1 MPAVLL
7 RVARVTPFV
16 ALGLLLTA
24 WALCAW
30 GRDESLVG
38 VLATHL
44 PPLGYCVVALM
55 ALVSSALAPS
65 WPGVLVALACLPLAL
80 VQLGGWRLAS
90 QSAPAAAGYR
100 ALTWNVE
107 QWSYGGA
114 NVARAIAELEPDVFC
129 LQEARNYDTYPH
141 DAQWNAFEAALPG
154 YRLIRVGEMAV
165 GTRWPVV
172 EEQRIR
178 LHKEL
183 WRRPLLDVTVRAPDG
198 GLLRVLD
205 AHLVYTGFYGKRPS
219 ALVTSARER
228 VAQAQRIVQH
238 LGDGDRATLLCGDL
252 NASPNSTA
260 LSVLRGRLSD
270 AWSLRGRGFG
280 MTTSVR
286 WPLRRIDYL
295 MVSGIEIGDIRVLD
309 HPLSDHRAV
318 MATFALD
325 PDLAPRDA
333 ASAEAHTQPDAPG
346 PARPIEPALSP
357 RAAR

>member
-1 MPAVLL
+1 MPLL
-7 RVARVTPFV
+7 
-16 ALGLLLTA
+16 ALALLLAA

-30 GRDESLVG
+30 GRDESLVS

-44 PPLGYCVVALM
+44 PPLAYAALALL
-55 ALVSSALAPS
+55 ALVSSVLAPS
-65 WPGVLVALACLPLAL
+65 WAGALAALACLPLAV
-80 VQLGGWRLAS
+80 VQLGGWTLAA
-90 QSAPAAAGYR
+90 QREPEAHAGYR

-114 NVARAIAELEPDVFC
+114 RVARAIAELGPDVFC

-141 DAQWNAFEAALPG
+141 DAEWNAFEAALPG
-154 YRLIRVGEMAV
+154 YRLLRFGEMAI

-178 LHKEL
+178 LHQEL
-183 WRRPLLDVTVRAPDG
+183 WRRPLLDVTLQAPDG

-219 ALVTSARER
+219 ALVMAARER
-228 VAQAQRIVQH
+228 VAQAERIIEH
-238 LGDGDRATLLCGDL
+238 LGTSERATLLCGDL
-252 NASPNSTA
+252 NASPNSAA
-260 LSVLRGRLSD
+260 LSVLRRRLSD
-270 AWSLRGRGFG
+270 AWSQRGQGFG

-295 MVSGIEIGDIRVLD
+295 MVSGIDIGDIQVLN

-318 MATFALD
+318 TATFGFE
-325 PDLAPRDA
+325 PERSGRDG
-333 ASAEAHTQPDAPG
+333 ASADTRPTHEAPLVP
-346 PARPIEPALSP
+346 
-357 RAAR
+357 

>member
-1 MPAVLL
+1 VRAVLL
-7 RVARVTPFV
+7 RVVCVTPFV
-16 ALGLLLTA
+16 ALALLLGA
-24 WALCAW
+24 WALCVW
-30 GRDESLVG
+30 GRDQSLVG

-44 PPLGYCVVALM
+44 PPLGYCAVALA

-65 WPGVLVALACLPLAL
+65 WLGGLAALACLPLAVL
-80 VQLGGWRLAS
+80 QLGGWTLAS
-90 QSAPAAAGYR
+90 QKAPATAGYR

-114 NVARAIAELEPDVFC
+114 NLARAILELEPDVFC
-129 LQEARNYDTYPH
+129 LQEARNYGTYPH
-141 DAQWNAFEAALPG
+141 DAEWNAFEAALPG
-154 YRLIRVGEMAV
+154 YQLLRVGEMAV
-165 GTRWPVV
+165 GTRWPLV

-228 VAQAQRIVQH
+228 VAQAERIVEH
-238 LGDGDRATLLCGDL
+238 LGDSGRATLLCGDL
-252 NASPNSTA
+252 NASPNSAA
-260 LSVLRGRLSD
+260 LAVLRERLSD

-280 MTTSVR
+280 VTTSVR

-295 MVSGIEIGDIRVLD
+295 MVSGVEIGDVRVLD

-325 PDLAPRDA
+325 PELARRDA
-333 ASAEAHTQPDAPG
+333 ASADARVQ
-346 PARPIEPALSP
+346 AEPAG
-357 RAAR
+357 AARATETAPAAPITR